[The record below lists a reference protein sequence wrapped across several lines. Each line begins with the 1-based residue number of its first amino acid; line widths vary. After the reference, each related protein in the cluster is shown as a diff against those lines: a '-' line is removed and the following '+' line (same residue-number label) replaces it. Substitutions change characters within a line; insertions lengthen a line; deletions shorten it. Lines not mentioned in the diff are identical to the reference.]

1 MPYLAMPAA
10 ASGSPM
16 DLSSAITWFSFIRPL
31 KKTSALFDRL
41 NSLLLLLEGWNNGMM
56 EKWVPDKW
64 GNALLAGISIWKKIN
79 RKIMF
84 S

>member
-1 MPYLAMPAA
+1 
-10 ASGSPM
+10 
-16 DLSSAITWFSFIRPL
+16 
-31 KKTSALFDRL
+31 LFDRL
-41 NSLLLLLEGWNNGMM
+41 NSLLLLLEGWNKGMM

-64 GNALLAGISIWKKIN
+64 ENALLAGISIWKKIN